1 MFQLSDLTIIE
12 KLSLLAFLGLFLD
25 ALLNFY

>member
-1 MFQLSDLTIIE
+1 MFRFSDLTIIE

-25 ALLNFY
+25 ALLNIY

>member
-1 MFQLSDLTIIE
+1 MFRLFDLTIIE

>member
-1 MFQLSDLTIIE
+1 MFRLSDLTIIE